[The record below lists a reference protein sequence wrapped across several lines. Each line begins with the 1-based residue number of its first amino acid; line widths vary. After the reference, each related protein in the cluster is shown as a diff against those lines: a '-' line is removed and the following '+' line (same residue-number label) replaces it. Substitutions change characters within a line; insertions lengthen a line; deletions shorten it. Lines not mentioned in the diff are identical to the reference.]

1 MIDRHSV
8 IEYVNKNP
16 THSRKQIG
24 LYFLQTVR
32 QQAAT
37 GSTEEQNRHHQV
49 SIGSISNQL
58 NYILRDLE
66 ASGTISPRSE
76 SPVAVRD
83 RQYSED
89 FSA

>member
-8 IEYVNKNP
+8 IDYLNKHP
-16 THSRKQIG
+16 THSIRQMRAH
-24 LYFLQTVR
+24 FVQTVR
-32 QQAAT
+32 QIVGEA
-37 GSTEEQNRHHQV
+37 SPLENRQHPV

-66 ASGTISPRSE
+66 ASGHIPPRSE
-76 SPVAVRD
+76 SPKNVNN

-89 FSA
+89 FSS